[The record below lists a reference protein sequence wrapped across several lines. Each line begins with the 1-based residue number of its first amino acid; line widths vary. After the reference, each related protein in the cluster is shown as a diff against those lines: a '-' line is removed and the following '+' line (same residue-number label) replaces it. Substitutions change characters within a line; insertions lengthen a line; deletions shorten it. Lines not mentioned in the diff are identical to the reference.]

1 MLDPTHLF
9 DYESHVDPRTVRA
22 RTLVVTLGS
31 FIDAGHAQ
39 RLINDHV
46 LNSLSGHRLG
56 TFDADQLIS
65 YREQRPTIV
74 FSGDHFAQYR
84 TPALTLHEV
93 KDAEGAPFLLL
104 SGPEPGLLWEKLADS
119 IAGIVDRH
127 DVELTVLVQSM
138 PTPVPHTRPVLVSRW
153 ASSPELIPGN
163 KPMFGTVLMSA
174 SFPAMLAQRL
184 GERKND
190 VVGLTAHVP
199 HYLAEHDFPDA
210 AISLVDGLR
219 EVATLSIPTIQ
230 LAVAA
235 GVVRAAI
242 GHQVENSEELAEH
255 VARLEAQ
262 FDEVARER
270 ELAAAEEE
278 LPSAEEIGEA
288 AEEFLKTLGDPPDA
302 EYPES
307 ASADPDAD
315 APDADDPG
323 GR

>member
-1 MLDPTHLF
+1 MLDPTNLF

-39 RLINDHV
+39 RLVNDHV
-46 LNSLSGHRLG
+46 LNSLPGHRLG
-56 TFDADQLIS
+56 EFDADQVTT

-74 FSGDHFAQYR
+74 FSADHFSGYR
-84 TPALTLHEV
+84 TPAPALHEV
-93 KDAEGAPFLLL
+93 KDAEGTPFLLL
-104 SGPEPGLLWEKLADS
+104 TGPEPGLRWEKMAES

-138 PTPVPHTRPVLVSRW
+138 PMPVPHTRPVRLSRW
-153 ASSPELIPGN
+153 ASSPDLIPGN

-184 GERKND
+184 GEREHD
-190 VVGLTAHVP
+190 VIGLTAHVP

-219 EVATLSIPTIQ
+219 EVSALSIPTIQ

-235 GVVRAAI
+235 GVVRAQI

-255 VARLEAQ
+255 VATLERQ
-262 FDEVARER
+262 FDEFARER

-288 AEEFLKTLGDPPDA
+288 AEEFLKTLGTDGPGDGPSPDA
-302 EYPES
+302 
-307 ASADPDAD
+307 AG
-315 APDADDPG
+315 PG
-323 GR
+323 A